1 MNESEIGSPTSTEPT
16 DQITALR
23 RQMITL
29 LLALIVVSGTL
40 TVYLWYQSRITGK
53 EMDVIRPQAMQIVQM
68 CKQRSFAMEKLAK
81 QLIAYGQAHPDFQPI
96 LKKYGIP
103 LTNSVA
109 ANPAVKK

>member
-1 MNESEIGSPTSTEPT
+1 MDSTTPIEPME
-16 DQITALR
+16 QVAALR
-23 RQMITL
+23 RQVTTL

-53 EMDVIRPQAMQIVQM
+53 EIDVIRPQAMQIVQIFN
-68 CKQRSFAMEKLAK
+68 QRSLVAEKLV
-81 QLIAYGQAHPDFQPI
+81 AYGQTHSDFQPV

-109 ANPAVKK
+109 ANTAVKK

>member
-1 MNESEIGSPTSTEPT
+1 MNSSPSTGLT

-40 TVYLWYQSRITGK
+40 SVYLWYQSRVVGK
-53 EMDVIRPQAMQIVQM
+53 EINVIQPQAMEIVQM
-68 CKQRSFAMEKLAK
+68 FNQRKPVVEKLVT
-81 QLIAYGQAHPDFQPI
+81 QLVAYGRTHPDFQPI

-109 ANPAVKK
+109 AKPAAKK